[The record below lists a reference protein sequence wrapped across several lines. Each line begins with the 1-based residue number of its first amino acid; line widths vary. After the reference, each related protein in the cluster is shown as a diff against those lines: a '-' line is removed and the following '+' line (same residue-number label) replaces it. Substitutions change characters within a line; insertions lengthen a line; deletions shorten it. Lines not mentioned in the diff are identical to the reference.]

1 MDERLLEIFK
11 LVLLLNQK
19 GKGLRLALRENGI
32 DLVDSNYE
40 NIIPYWTN
48 NIYFDEFWKNEYDD
62 MVNSTLEVLKKM
74 LSEED
79 KNWSYMN

>member
-11 LVLLLNQK
+11 LVFLLNQK
-19 GKGLRLALRENGI
+19 GKGLILTLRKGGI
-32 DLVDSNYE
+32 SLEDSNCI

-48 NIYFDEFWKNEYDD
+48 NIYFEEFWKDEYDD
-62 MVNSTLEVLKKM
+62 MVNNTLEMLKEM

-79 KNWSYMN
+79 KN